1 MKLSDEFFQTNPEW
15 KTKPVDEEMLSAFS
29 IFIEVKYGLK
39 VVELNKA
46 KEILQKITERLKE

>member
-29 IFIEVKYGLK
+29 TFVEVKYGLK